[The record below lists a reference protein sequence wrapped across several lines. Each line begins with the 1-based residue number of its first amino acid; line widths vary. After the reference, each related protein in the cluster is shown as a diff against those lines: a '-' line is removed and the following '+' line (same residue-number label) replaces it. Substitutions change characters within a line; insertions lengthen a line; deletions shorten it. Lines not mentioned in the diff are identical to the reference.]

1 MTLNQSLKKY
11 RQTKMC
17 VPTMVYIKKI
27 CPVCG
32 KEFFVLRNAEE
43 KAVYCTL
50 ACLARDQDSFEFRGR
65 AFSGFS

>member
-1 MTLNQSLKKY
+1 
-11 RQTKMC
+11 
-17 VPTMVYIKKI
+17 MVYIKKI